1 MTASKQKHSLRK
13 GDLVVV
19 IAGGNSTKRPNK
31 GKTGKILRFIGDER
45 VIVEGL
51 NFVTRHQRQL
61 GPNKPSGKVVKEA
74 SIHVSNVMYFVEKLK
89 RPVRLKHKTLSD
101 GRKVRGY
108 TDPKSKE
115 FVQLDA

>member
-1 MTASKQKHSLRK
+1 MNTSKQKHSLRK
-13 GDLVVV
+13 GDVVVV
-19 IAGGNSTKRPNK
+19 IAGGNSKKRPNI
-31 GKTGKILRFIGDER
+31 GKTGKILRFVGDER

-51 NFVTRHQRQL
+51 NFVTRHQRQQ
-61 GPNKPSGKVVKEA
+61 GPNKPGGKVQKEA
-74 SIHVSNVMYFVEKLK
+74 SIHVSNVMFYVEKLK
-89 RPVRLKHKTLSD
+89 KPVRIKHKQLAD